1 MDNTET
7 AFNTTVVIALVIWA
21 IAQGLSIAVTL
32 YRHAL
37 TRVESRNGVENGSHT
52 GLSRSA
58 LGALVRAPLETA
70 FTLLMV
76 RVVLDGIGIIALTA
90 YLLERDPA
98 AWAFVLSLMGGL
110 GLALLLPLAFYPVL
124 RGHWQRAALL
134 GAPLGVIITYACGP
148 VASPLFRLN
157 QSIAGRPE
165 SLPEITSE
173 LEARFNRVFIPVSKE
188 VNPPDEREL
197 AMIHAILRLE
207 ETAVR
212 DIMVPRPDMVVIDV
226 GTTVSDAVA
235 AMGQAGHSRI
245 PVHDNGV
252 DNIKGILH
260 ARDLLKHV
268 ESPNSALLQDYLR
281 PALFVPEGKRV
292 DELLLEFQRQRG
304 HMAVVVDEY
313 GGTAGLVTLED
324 ILEEIVGDI
333 VDEFNQEEQ
342 EIQVISNDEVILDA
356 RVNLS
361 FLKEHFAVDLAGDG
375 FDTMGGLVFNKLGK
389 IPSQGDQIVAGG
401 LRVEVL
407 STAGRRITRV
417 RVQRQ

>member
-1 MDNTET
+1 MFPLIAWIVVLALST
-7 AFNTTVVIALVIWA
+7 AVA
-21 IAQGLSIAVTL
+21 L

-37 TRVESRNGVENGSHT
+37 TRVESRYGASNGEHT
-52 GLSRSA
+52 GLSR
-58 LGALVRAPLETA
+58 GALQALMRKPLETA

-76 RVVLDGIGIIALTA
+76 KVALDGIGIVALTA
-90 YLLERDPA
+90 YLLARDPA
-98 AWAFVLSLMGGL
+98 AWAFVLSLLGGI

-124 RGHWQRAALL
+124 RGHWQRAALA
-134 GAPLGVIITYACGP
+134 GAPVFVVFTVVSGP
-148 VASPLFRLN
+148 VTAPLYKLL
-157 QSIAGRPE
+157 QSIVGRPE
-165 SLPEITSE
+165 TLPEITSE
-173 LEARFNRVFIPVSKE
+173 LAARFDRVFIPLSKE

-207 ETAVR
+207 ETTVR
-212 DIMVPRPDMVVIDV
+212 DIMVPRPDMVTIDV
-226 GTTVSDAVA
+226 NAPITEALA
-235 AMGQAGHSRI
+235 LMREAGHSRI
-245 PVHDNGV
+245 LAHDNGV
-252 DNIKGILH
+252 DYVQGILH
-260 ARDLLKHV
+260 ARDLLKFA
-268 ESPNSALLQDYLR
+268 EAPNGATLRDYLR

-292 DELLLEFQRQRG
+292 DELLLEFQRRRG

-342 EIQVISNDEVILDA
+342 EVEVISNDEVVLDT
-356 RVNLS
+356 RVNLG
-361 FLKEHFAVDLAGDG
+361 FLKQHFSVDLEGDG

-389 IPSQGDQIVAGG
+389 IPSEGDQVVTGG

-407 STAGRRITRV
+407 STSGRRITRV

>member
-1 MDNTET
+1 MI
-7 AFNTTVVIALVIWA
+7 AMAVWIVAIAL
-21 IAQGLSIAVTL
+21 STAVVL

-37 TRVESRNGVENGSHT
+37 TRVESRNGSANGEHS

-58 LGALVRAPLETA
+58 LQALMRRHLETA
-70 FTLLMV
+70 FTLLTV
-76 RVVLDGIGIIALTA
+76 KVVLDGIAVVALTS
-90 YLLERDPA
+90 YLLVQDPA
-98 AWAFVLSLMGGL
+98 AWLFAISLLGVT
-110 GLALLLPLAFYPVL
+110 GLALLLPLAFYPIL
-124 RGHWQRAALL
+124 RGQWQRMALL
-134 GAPLGVIITYACGP
+134 GAPLGVVVTVVTGP
-148 VASPLFRLN
+148 VAVPLYRLL
-157 QSIAGRPE
+157 QSVVGRPE

-173 LEARFNRVFIPVSKE
+173 LEARFHRVFIPLSKE

-197 AMIHAILRLE
+197 AMIHAILSLE

-212 DIMVPRPDMVVIDV
+212 DIMIPRPDVVAIDV
-226 GTTVSDAVA
+226 NAPIIDALA
-235 AMGQAGHSRI
+235 LMREAGHSRI
-245 PVHDNGV
+245 LAHDNSIDQV
-252 DNIKGILH
+252 QGILH
-260 ARDLLKHV
+260 ARDLLRYA
-268 ESPNSALLQDYLR
+268 EAANGAALRDYLR

-292 DELLLEFQRQRG
+292 DELLMEFQRRRG

-342 EIQVISNDEVILDA
+342 EVEVISTDEVVLDA

-389 IPSQGDQIVAGG
+389 IPSEGDQVVAGG
-401 LRVEVL
+401 LRFDVL

>member
-1 MDNTET
+1 MLAMAVWIT
-7 AFNTTVVIALVIWA
+7 AIALSV
-21 IAQGLSIAVTL
+21 AVVL

-37 TRVESRNGVENGSHT
+37 TRVEPRNAADNGGHT

-58 LGALVRAPLETA
+58 LQFLMRKHPETA
-70 FTLLMV
+70 FTLLAV
-76 RVVLDGIGIIALTA
+76 KVALDAVAVAALTV
-90 YLLERDPA
+90 YLLAQAPA
-98 AWAFVLSLMGGL
+98 AWVFVPSLLGAT

-124 RGHWQRAALL
+124 KGQWRRLALL
-134 GAPLGVIITYACGP
+134 GAPLIVVVTVATGP
-148 VASPLFRLN
+148 AAAPLYRLT
-157 QSIAGRPE
+157 QSVAGRPE

-173 LEARFNRVFIPVSKE
+173 LEARFHRVFIPLSKE

-197 AMIHAILRLE
+197 AMIHAILSLE

-212 DIMVPRPDMVVIDV
+212 DIMVPRPDVVAIDV
-226 GTTVSDAVA
+226 NAPITDALA
-235 AMGQAGHSRI
+235 LMREAGHSRI
-245 PVHDNGV
+245 LAHDNGIDHV
-252 DNIKGILH
+252 QGILH
-260 ARDLLKHV
+260 ARDLLRYV
-268 ESPNSALLQDYLR
+268 EAANGAVLRDYLR

-292 DELLLEFQRQRG
+292 DELLLEFQRRRG

-342 EIQVISNDEVILDA
+342 EVEVISTDEVVLDA

-389 IPSQGDQIVAGG
+389 IPSQGDQVVAGG

-407 STAGRRITRV
+407 STSGRRITRV
-417 RVQRQ
+417 RVRRQ